1 MSAIKFEKVAFEYEK
16 HNPVIEDA
24 TFDIKKGEFVFLTGN
39 SGSGKTT
46 IIKSLYGAIK
56 PIKGSISV
64 LDFNMNKISS
74 GKLNKLRRSV
84 GVVFQDYKLIQE
96 WNIEKNIMLPLL
108 ISGYSHD
115 VCEKQVEKM
124 LNYVKLYHKMAKYPK
139 ELSGGEQQRVAVA
152 RAISH
157 SPDLIIADEPTGNL
171 DEYSASVVMDLFKK
185 VNSVGT
191 TIVIATHRTPS
202 EFDFDF
208 RHIHISEG
216 KVYAIS

>member
-1 MSAIKFEKVAFEYEK
+1 MKAIKFDKVLFEYEK

-24 TFDIKKGEFVFLTGN
+24 TFDIEAGDFVFLTGN

-46 IIKSLYGAIK
+46 IIKSIYGAIK
-56 PIKGSISV
+56 PIRGDISV
-64 LDFNMNKISS
+64 LDFHMNKIGS
-74 GKLNKLRRSV
+74 GKLNKLRKSL
-84 GVVFQDYKLIQE
+84 GIVFQDYKLIQE

-108 ISGYSHD
+108 IAGYSNE

-152 RAISH
+152 RAIAH
-157 SPDLIIADEPTGNL
+157 SPDLIVADEPTGNL
-171 DEYSASVVMDLFKK
+171 DEYSASLVIDLFKK

-191 TIVIATHRTPS
+191 TIIIATHKTPS
-202 EFDFDF
+202 DFDFNF